1 MCENQTWKIKGS
13 IKSLGYV
20 IWWNIENGFLFCFFA
35 LTFASAVKIQK
46 VWYAFEQTYGL
57 AFIPVTV

>member
-13 IKSLGYV
+13 FKSLGHV
-20 IWWNIENGFLFCFFA
+20 IWCNIENGFLFCYFA

-46 VWYAFEQTYGL
+46 V
-57 AFIPVTV
+57 